1 MNELKV
7 KVVDV
12 GHGLDGNGAGVTLVE
27 VLALYLLF
35 FETMIHPPRK
45 SGGAK
50 AQAVHTG

>member
-27 VLALYLLF
+27 VLALYFIFLRL
-35 FETMIHPPRK
+35 
-45 SGGAK
+45 
-50 AQAVHTG
+50 